1 MESQY
6 QRCAELLQKQTNPI
20 FLQYS
25 VRPGK
30 MGSGKKKVTG
40 IDSFDKGVVK
50 RCVHNF
56 HNTEKEL
63 PTVKGI
69 LKKLKSDIH
78 FQGSATSVKRILK
91 DLGFQWR
98 RTENNR
104 KLLIEQ
110 TNIRLKRIDFFR
122 KNHGFSCREKTY
134 SVYR

>member
-1 MESQY
+1 
-6 QRCAELLQKQTNPI
+6 
-20 FLQYS
+20 
-25 VRPGK
+25 

-78 FQGSATSVKRILK
+78 FQGSATS
-91 DLGFQWR
+91 G
-98 RTENNR
+98 
-104 KLLIEQ
+104 Q
-110 TNIRLKRIDFFR
+110 TNPKRFR
-122 KNHGFSCREKTY
+122 ISVEKNREQQKA
-134 SVYR
+134 SD